1 MRLIA
6 RSCLVVVLV
15 IGLLDIPGFAA
26 NEKPLGLVLQAQ
38 EASVDNAKLA
48 VGTTVFPG
56 DTVET
61 DTGGTLRLKLGTNQ
75 LYLLASSAATL
86 AQNSTIVHA
95 VVAHGTVGFA
105 SNGADKIELEIPE
118 GILRAAD
125 GVPSYGQVTITS
137 PVEVVISAYRGTLVL
152 DNEGELHTIP
162 AGKSYRVTM
171 DLEPAAVAPTAEA
184 AAQDS
189 QSANA
194 QVVQPRKRR
203 RKKLAFYLIFTG
215 ALAGLTYAVWDELTE
230 SPTKTE
236 SLEIGTVCGNASWR
250 PRGFMRDANGVFED
264 RSQKPLHSS
273 KYFGRSI
280 RRPDAASSAPTKPH
294 ANFGSV
300 FFLSLCRRGLA
311 FRGFRLAFARTTPL
325 CRLRARCC
333 QRREK
338 RCSVRRAKSCAGI
351 PSRARGVAA
360 VVTCGDVVQRAF
372 HARTIKRRI
381 QITHARSER
390 LIYAR

>member
-1 MRLIA
+1 LRLIA
-6 RSCLVVVLV
+6 RTCLVVVLV

-26 NEKPLGLVLQAQ
+26 SEKPLGLVLQAQ
-38 EASVDNAKLA
+38 QASVDNAKLA
-48 VGTTVFPG
+48 VGTTVYPG

-61 DTGGTLRLKLGTNQ
+61 ETGGTLRLKLGTNQ

-86 AQNSTIVHA
+86 AENSAAVHA

-105 SNGADKIELEIPE
+105 SNGTDKIELEIPE

-184 AAQDS
+184 APQDT
-189 QSANA
+189 QSDNA

-215 ALAGLTYAVWDELTE
+215 VVAGLSYALWDEITE
-230 SPTKTE
+230 SPTKP
-236 SLEIGTVCGNASWR
+236 N
-250 PRGFMRDANGVFED
+250 
-264 RSQKPLHSS
+264 H
-273 KYFGRSI
+273 
-280 RRPDAASSAPTKPH
+280 
-294 ANFGSV
+294 
-300 FFLSLCRRGLA
+300 
-311 FRGFRLAFARTTPL
+311 
-325 CRLRARCC
+325 
-333 QRREK
+333 
-338 RCSVRRAKSCAGI
+338 
-351 PSRARGVAA
+351 
-360 VVTCGDVVQRAF
+360 
-372 HARTIKRRI
+372 
-381 QITHARSER
+381 
-390 LIYAR
+390 